1 MGITRIRR
9 VKREIRVLGI
19 ASKPRG
25 NLQTIVGVI
34 YRGSLWLDGVLAINM
49 RGDEASPTLR
59 IAEMILES
67 SHHPQ
72 IRVILLHRELL
83 RGVRIDPYRL
93 HLEVERPVIA
103 LSDDGGWPERREEA
117 YSIGFKMEIG
127 GERLKVLSIGLRSR
141 EAASILK
148 VATREGEKL
157 PEALRVA
164 GLIASVLDQMT

>member
-9 VKREIRVLGI
+9 IKREIRVLGI

-25 NLQTIVGVI
+25 SLQTVVGVV
-34 YRGSLWLDGVLAINM
+34 YRGSLWLDGVLAINL
-49 RGDEASPTLR
+49 RGDEASPTLKV
-59 IAEMILES
+59 AEMIRGS

-83 RGVRIDPYRL
+83 RGIRIDPYRL

-103 LSDDGGWPERREEA
+103 LSSGGWPERREEA
-117 YSIGFKMEIG
+117 YSIGFEMEIG
-127 GERLKVLSIGLRSR
+127 GERLRVLSIGLRSR

-164 GLIASVLDQMT
+164 GLIASALDQKT